1 MYYKSWSF
9 IAGRNVFIKQTF
21 YSHTTSLA
29 KDDHQLKNANFY
41 EGKGCCW
48 VLDQKTL
55 SHDKLL
61 EFLLNILNNKSAL
74 FDKKSNLKKL
84 NYNNSWLNIN
94 QKLLRVIDEN

>member
-1 MYYKSWSF
+1 
-9 IAGRNVFIKQTF
+9 
-21 YSHTTSLA
+21 
-29 KDDHQLKNANFY
+29 
-41 EGKGCCW
+41 

>member
-1 MYYKSWSF
+1 M
-9 IAGRNVFIKQTF
+9 
-21 YSHTTSLA
+21 
-29 KDDHQLKNANFY
+29 KD
-41 EGKGCCW
+41 KGCCW

-55 SHDKLL
+55 SHDNLL